1 MFKRIVVFVGIGLV
15 VAMAGCKQ
23 PVDLFDFPPYQRDKK
38 SLVVLLTA
46 VWNEYSGETGQPNFV
61 AAARDT
67 FGAAVVPIAAHAATT
82 GDPNYSLAASQFYSL
97 YEAEG
102 FPELGLNTTG
112 FGFRLEDW
120 ILATRAAAFDTT
132 GGIAGPAKPKL
143 VMAISKKVNGTDLQ
157 MKIRVRFEEAM
168 SEAAL
173 NLALYITENDVVGYQ
188 AGALQL
194 EITHQYILRGSATPG
209 AWGVLLGNGTYQRGQ
224 IIEYETSFPIN
235 NFMNANNLIVNGVVY
250 RMENQQPVEVL
261 NANFR

>member
-1 MFKRIVVFVGIGLV
+1 MRQRLIYIGILAV
-15 VAMAGCKQ
+15 LFLTTCKPQ
-23 PVDLFDFPPYQRDKK
+23 VDLFDFPPYQRDKK
-38 SLVVLLTA
+38 ALVVLMTA

-61 AAARDT
+61 VAVRDT
-67 FGAAVVPIAAHAATT
+67 FGTAVVPIAAHSATT

-120 ILATRAAAFDTT
+120 ILATRATAFDTI
-132 GGIAGPAKPKL
+132 GGIAGPAKPKV
-143 VMAISKKVNGTDLQ
+143 VMAISKKVEGSDLK

-168 SEAAL
+168 PTTAL
-173 NLALYITENDVVGYQ
+173 NLALYVTENDVLGYQ
-188 AGALQL
+188 AGSQL
-194 EITHQYILRGSATPG
+194 PQIAHQHVLRGAATPG
-209 AWGVLLGNGTYQRGQ
+209 AWGAVLGSGPYSKGQ
-224 IIEYETSFPIN
+224 VIEYENSFAIN

-250 RMENQQPVEVL
+250 RMENQQPLEVL